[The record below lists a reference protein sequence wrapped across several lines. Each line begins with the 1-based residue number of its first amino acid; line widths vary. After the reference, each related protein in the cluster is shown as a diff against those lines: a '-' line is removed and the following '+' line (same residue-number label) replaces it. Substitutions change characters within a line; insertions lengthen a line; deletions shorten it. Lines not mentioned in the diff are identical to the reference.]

1 MKSMRSGDGGDNEV
15 QRTMLQIVNQLDG
28 YDARRNIKVLM
39 ATNRSNLLPTIPT
52 PNIQRSIASSFVSS
66 SHPDSS
72 IRNRRCLLLLPDSLD
87 PVPGDWLVRLRLV
100 FPIYSLRHRYSKSIY
115 KNNEL

>member
-15 QRTMLQIVNQLDG
+15 QRTMLQIMNQLDG

-39 ATNRSNLLPTIPT
+39 ATNR
-52 PNIQRSIASSFVSS
+52 
-66 SHPDSS
+66 
-72 IRNRRCLLLLPDSLD
+72 PDSLD
-87 PVPGDWLVRLRLV
+87 PVQDDWLVRLSSRFIV
-100 FPIYSLRHRYSKSIY
+100 SDIDIQNPY